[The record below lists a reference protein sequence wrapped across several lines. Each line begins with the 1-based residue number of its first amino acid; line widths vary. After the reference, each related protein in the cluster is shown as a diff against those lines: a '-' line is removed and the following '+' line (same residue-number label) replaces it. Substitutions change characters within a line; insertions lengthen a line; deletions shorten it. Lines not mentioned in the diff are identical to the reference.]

1 MDESHR
7 AAARQ
12 FRHRPSPS
20 AALAEAIA
28 QFYAISDWVLV
39 LDELPAAA
47 ADIERH
53 RSSFD
58 PAMEARYLIP
68 MFVQSDLFGV
78 CMVGAAEIPLRL
90 SWEDYDVIKLISK
103 QCAGFLA
110 LEATSRS
117 LIEAQQLSAVNQMS
131 AFLLHDIKTIA
142 AQLSLMLENAAK
154 HRDNPAFID
163 DMLST
168 TQNSV
173 TRMERIIAGLR
184 QPRTNNASQI
194 MTVDLAAWING
205 RREGNQA
212 FKRPLDYQLCAESV
226 LVRADPEALDAALTH
241 LEQNALE
248 AIEAEDRV
256 TVKLSREAAW
266 GVLQV
271 IDTGVGMDADFINNE
286 LFQPFHSTK
295 GLTGMGIGAYQ
306 ARDKIRGCGGDLH
319 VESKVGV
326 GTTFTIKLP
335 LAS

>member
-1 MDESHR
+1 
-7 AAARQ
+7 
-12 FRHRPSPS
+12 
-20 AALAEAIA
+20 
-28 QFYAISDWVLV
+28 
-39 LDELPAAA
+39 
-47 ADIERH
+47 
-53 RSSFD
+53 
-58 PAMEARYLIP
+58 MEARYLIP

-184 QPRTNNASQI
+184 QPRTNNESQI

-271 IDTGVGMDADFINNE
+271 IDTGVPTFGSRKFTFFPDFII
-286 LFQPFHSTK
+286 F
-295 GLTGMGIGAYQ
+295 
-306 ARDKIRGCGGDLH
+306 
-319 VESKVGV
+319 
-326 GTTFTIKLP
+326 
-335 LAS
+335 